1 MTSDGVGGAAGAVGD
16 GGEAGKAGEVGEV
29 GEVGEAAVA
38 TISSRELTHHVGASF
53 SSPDA
58 IAVTRE
64 LVLAFATL
72 TGADHW
78 MHVDAERAAASPL
91 GRATVPGLL
100 TLSLGARLEKQILHV
115 QASDAVFYGFDR
127 VRFPAPMFVGAP
139 LRLEVEIISA
149 TSSPDSVRA
158 VFRHRFWSSGA
169 KPVCVAEQNVRYT
182 HDQP

>member
-1 MTSDGVGGAAGAVGD
+1 VTSDGVGGAAGAAGA

-29 GEVGEAAVA
+29 AVT

-53 SSPDA
+53 SSPAA

>member
-1 MTSDGVGGAAGAVGD
+1 MTSDGAD
-16 GGEAGKAGEVGEV
+16 
-29 GEVGEAAVA
+29 GEAAAA

-53 SSPDA
+53 SSPAA
-58 IAVTRE
+58 ISVTRE
-64 LVLAFATL
+64 LVLAFAEL

-78 MHVDAERAAASPL
+78 MHVDAERAAASPF

-100 TLSLGARLEKQILHV
+100 TLSLGALLEKQILHV

-139 LRLEVEIISA
+139 LRLAVEIISA

-169 KPVCVAEQNVRYT
+169 KPVCVAEQNIRYT